1 MLYYTVIVYYM
12 TILTCI
18 ARFGPINRLN
28 STIANETIINKLPV
42 DGWFRPRN
50 GRVDGVSNE
59 RRKLGEI
66 VGELRVDLI
75 SNGSRGVLEF
85 IGCVPTRHDVVRIDL
100 RERHIRWQFVLELIQ
115 PLEVDAKWRE
125 VAYHRAYLV
134 VANEYGKLF
143 GRFAKHHEERDV
155 ELI

>member
-1 MLYYTVIVYYM
+1 M

-42 DGWFRPRN
+42 DGRGRSRN
-50 GRVDGVSNE
+50 GRVDGMSNE

-66 VGELRVDLI
+66 VWELRVDLV

-85 IGCVPTRHDVVRIDL
+85 IGGVPTRHNVVCVDL
-100 RERHIRWQFVLELIQ
+100 RERHIRRQFVLELIQ

-125 VAYHRAYLV
+125 VAYHRSYV
-134 VANEYGKLF
+134 VVPHEYGQLF